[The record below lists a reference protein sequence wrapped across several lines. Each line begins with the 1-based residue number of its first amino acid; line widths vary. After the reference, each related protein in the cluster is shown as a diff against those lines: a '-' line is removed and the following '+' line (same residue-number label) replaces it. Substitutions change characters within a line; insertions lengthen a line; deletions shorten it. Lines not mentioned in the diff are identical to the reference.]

1 MSFESIRFDELFK
14 NLTGNTPFPW
24 QEALYQQFITDSQ
37 RNISSSCNLPT
48 GLGKTSIVA
57 IWLLALANKPDCVPR
72 RLVYVVNRRTV
83 VDQTTTEVEKYR
95 TALQSEALQSV
106 RERLTRLCALPL
118 VSVGNAIASP
128 LALSTLRGQFA
139 DNREWSADP
148 ARPAIIVGTVD
159 MIGSRLL
166 FSGYGIGFKGKPLHA
181 GFLGQDVLLV
191 HDEAHLEPAFQ
202 VLVTSIVE
210 QQRIIEKSQNGPCPK
225 LRVIELSATT
235 REEKN
240 VAEEGVQRFG
250 LTAKDRADPMVKE
263 RFEATKVL
271 RLVPIADEK
280 QSAEKIAEIALD
292 RRKDAAGQSSNAA
305 VLIFVRTLKD
315 VKSVCSRLTDRKTGV
330 GEDQVRQLTGT
341 MRGLER
347 DKFTKSDPVFMRFLP
362 EKSRNPAV
370 VPTSGAAYLVCT
382 SAGEVGIDISADHL
396 VCDLSPFDSMAQRFG
411 RVNRYGR
418 QPGTRIDVVH
428 PTEIGKKDKKTGELT
443 ADALAISRRKT
454 LVLLGNLP
462 AVGEGC
468 FDASP
473 SALGNLSATARQ
485 EAFTPPP
492 TILPT
497 SDILFDAWA
506 MTSIR
511 ENMPGRPVVAPY
523 LHGVADDLPQT
534 SIAWRSEL
542 DLVAHDPNPTRAL
555 QEIFTKHRIRPHET
569 VTVTSSR
576 VIEFFKEITKK
587 KAALRSTR
595 IAILFPRQLVLS
607 SIGDLIDKPGPLNAA
622 PTLILP
628 ASFGYLNRDGLL
640 DADAIPSETSNDVLP
655 QLLDVADHDGYEPT
669 VGIGTRTRVIIE
681 RSDDGWSAKPLIP
694 GTTIATLPDQPSETS
709 TELVNEL
716 RGDLYRV
723 QFVQPIEYNQDDEPV
738 RSLVSLVPLL
748 QRPESQEQ
756 DLSFHVDRVEK
767 VARLIAEK
775 LNLSDLFRE
784 ALLFAA
790 KWHDEG
796 KKAALWQR
804 YIGGPNSNGQPLGK
818 SANWCDPKK
827 LSGYRHEFGSLLRIE
842 HPQRLQTKCV
852 PPTDSDALD
861 LAMHLI
867 AAHHGHARPHFSNRF
882 DKEFS
887 EQECE
892 ATHIE
897 TIRRFARLQRTYGR
911 WGLAYLESLLRAAD
925 AAASAGLGTDD
936 EMEDGIGGNT

>member
-1 MSFESIRFDELFK
+1 MSFKTEFT
-14 NLTGNTPFPW
+14 NLTGNSPFPW
-24 QEALYQQFITDSQ
+24 QETIYNEWFTKGRFPSQ
-37 RNISSSCNLPT
+37 CSLPT

-57 IWLLALANKPDCVPR
+57 IWLLALANNPDSLPR

-83 VDQTTTEVEKYR
+83 VDQTTIEVEKYR
-95 TALQSEALQSV
+95 TALQSDVLQSV

-159 MIGSRLL
+159 MVGSRLL
-166 FSGYGIGFKGKPLHA
+166 FSGYGVGFKGKPLHA
-181 GFLGQDVLLV
+181 GFLGKDVLLV

-202 VLVTSIVE
+202 ALVDSIVE
-210 QQRIIEKSQNGPCPK
+210 QQRIEERLQNGPCQK

-235 REEKN
+235 RGVTNRIDEED
-240 VAEEGVQRFG
+240 EGFALTDKDLAHPIVQ
-250 LTAKDRADPMVKE
+250 E
-263 RFEATKVL
+263 RINATKVMT
-271 RLVPIADEK
+271 LVEVADET
-280 QSAEKIAEIALD
+280 QSAEKIAEIALN
-292 RRKDAAGQSSNAA
+292 RGKDIDGQDLNVA
-305 VLIFVRTLKD
+305 VIIFVRTLKD
-315 VKSVCSRLTDRKTGV
+315 VKKVYSQLANEKSGV
-330 GEDQVRQLTGT
+330 GAAQVRQLTGT

-347 DKFTKSDPVFMRFLP
+347 DAFTKSDPVFMRFLP
-362 EKSRNPAV
+362 EKNRNPDV
-370 VPTSGAAYLVCT
+370 DPTPGTVYLICT

-418 QPGTRIDVVH
+418 QQGTRIDVVY
-428 PTEIGKKDKKTGELT
+428 PKEIGKKDKKTGEFK
-443 ADALAISRRKT
+443 ADEIDICRWKT
-454 LVLLGNLP
+454 LELLGSLP
-462 AVGEGC
+462 TVDEGC

-473 SALGNLSATARQ
+473 SALSNLSPTARQ

-497 SDILFDAWA
+497 SDILFDAWT

-511 ENMPGRPVVAPY
+511 ENMPGRPDVAPY
-523 LHGVADDLPQT
+523 LHGLADDLPQT

-542 DLVAHDPNPTRAL
+542 DLVDDDPNLARAL

-569 VTVTSSR
+569 VTATSSR

-587 KAALRSTR
+587 KAALRDTR
-595 IAILFPRQLVLS
+595 IAILFSRQLVLTT
-607 SIGDLIDKPGPLNAA
+607 IGDLIDKPRPLNAD

-628 ASFGYLNRDGLL
+628 ASFGYLHRNGTL
-640 DADAIPSETSNDVLP
+640 DADEVPSVAHDETIAQS
-655 QLLDVADHDGYEPT
+655 LDVADHTGYERLPD
-669 VGIGTRTRVIIE
+669 IAPRARVIIK
-681 RSDDGWSAKPLIP
+681 RSESGWSAEGLLSQTATK
-694 GTTIATLPDQPSETS
+694 TLPNQVFKTS
-709 TELVNEL
+709 TELVNKL

-748 QRPESQEQ
+748 LRPESQEQ